1 MLVQL
6 PRSVE
11 GRGPSLSTLVEVA
24 QVLEAAS
31 REAPLSLAEVGRRM
45 SAKRV
50 RHSTLRATV
59 DFLSSLGFV
68 TTGSKGV
75 QWTLVRDRKFWSAAR
90 RSRRLAEV
98 G

>member
-24 QVLEAAS
+24 QILEAAS
-31 REAPLSLAEVGRRM
+31 GEPPLSLAEVGRRM

-59 DFLSSLGFV
+59 DFLASLGFV
-68 TTGSKGV
+68 TTGSKGA
-75 QWTLVRDRKFWSAAR
+75 QWTLVRDRKFWTAAR
-90 RSRRLAEV
+90 KARSLSEV
-98 G
+98 

>member
-6 PRSVE
+6 PPSVM

-24 QVLEAAS
+24 QILEAA
-31 REAPLSLAEVGRRM
+31 RGEAPLSLAEVGRRM

-50 RHSTLRATV
+50 RHSTLRASV

-75 QWTLVRDRKFWSAAR
+75 QWTLVRDRRFWTAAR
-90 RSRRLAEV
+90 KARRLSEV
-98 G
+98 